1 MADSKK
7 LYPRTGD
14 TQTIYLKNAIT
25 SPDIVVGD
33 YTMYNDFADNRPFVS
48 GITPICM

>member
-1 MADSKK
+1 MTISDPNK

-25 SPDIVVGD
+25 RDSVSVGD
-33 YTMYNDFADNRPFVS
+33 YTMYNDYVHDPRDF
-48 GITPICM
+48 

>member
-1 MADSKK
+1 MANSKI

-25 SPDIVVGD
+25 DTSITVGD
-33 YTMYNDFADNRPFVS
+33 YTMYNDLSLIHIFFYK
-48 GITPICM
+48 